1 MEFHP
6 RDCLCFEC
14 PLADCRTPCPF
25 GMDTS
30 RGREN
35 IDQYLFGI
43 ESKREKR
50 KEKEKEYQAN
60 YYQKNKE
67 KLKEYNQKYILNTDN
82 LNAVKEQAKYDVGL
96 HKFLKAERI
105 QA

>member
-25 GMDTS
+25 GMDTKI
-30 RGREN
+30 GREN
-35 IDQYLFGI
+35 IDQYLFGQ

-67 KLKEYNQKYILNTDN
+67 KLKEYSR
-82 LNAVKEQAKYDVGL
+82 EQCRKKKSRDKTEGGI
-96 HKFLKAERI
+96 KWDFGI
-105 QA
+105 SCQSI

>member
-1 MEFHP
+1 MGFNP

-25 GMDTS
+25 GMDTKN
-30 RGREN
+30 GREN

-67 KLKEYNQKYILNTDN
+67 KLKEYSR
-82 LNAVKEQAKYDVGL
+82 EQYRKKKSRDKTEGGI
-96 HKFLKAERI
+96 KWDFGI
-105 QA
+105 SCPSI

>member
-67 KLKEYNQKYILNTDN
+67 KLKEYSR
-82 LNAVKEQAKYDVGL
+82 EQYRKKKLREKTEGGIKWDFG
-96 HKFLKAERI
+96 RNCPSI
-105 QA
+105 

>member
-1 MEFHP
+1 MDLNP
-6 RDCLCFEC
+6 RECLCFEC

-25 GMDTS
+25 GMDS
-30 RGREN
+30 RYGREN

-60 YYQKNKE
+60 YYLKNKE
-67 KLKEYNQKYILNTDN
+67 KLKEYSKKQYRKRKLREETEGGMKWDFGRNSPSI
-82 LNAVKEQAKYDVGL
+82 
-96 HKFLKAERI
+96 
-105 QA
+105 

>member
-50 KEKEKEYQAN
+50 KEKEQEYQAN

-67 KLKEYNQKYILNTDN
+67 KLKEYSREQYRKKKLREKTDGGMKWDFGRN
-82 LNAVKEQAKYDVGL
+82 CPS
-96 HKFLKAERI
+96 I
-105 QA
+105 

>member
-30 RGREN
+30 SGREN

-43 ESKREKR
+43 ESKKEKR

-67 KLKEYNQKYILNTDN
+67 KLKEYSR
-82 LNAVKEQAKYDVGL
+82 EQYRKKKLREKTEGGIKWDFG
-96 HKFLKAERI
+96 I
-105 QA
+105 SCQSI

>member
-30 RGREN
+30 SGREN

-43 ESKREKR
+43 ESKKEKR

-67 KLKEYNQKYILNTDN
+67 KLKEYSR
-82 LNAVKEQAKYDVGL
+82 EQYRKKKLRDKTEGGI
-96 HKFLKAERI
+96 KWDFGI
-105 QA
+105 SCQSI

>member
-25 GMDTS
+25 GMDTKI
-30 RGREN
+30 GREN

-67 KLKEYNQKYILNTDN
+67 KLKEYSR
-82 LNAVKEQAKYDVGL
+82 EQYRKKKSRDKTEGGI
-96 HKFLKAERI
+96 KWDFGI
-105 QA
+105 SCQSI

>member
-67 KLKEYNQKYILNTDN
+67 KLKEYSR
-82 LNAVKEQAKYDVGL
+82 EQYRKRKLRYETEGGMKWDFG
-96 HKFLKAERI
+96 RNCPSI
-105 QA
+105 

>member
-30 RGREN
+30 SGREN

-67 KLKEYNQKYILNTDN
+67 KLKEYSR
-82 LNAVKEQAKYDVGL
+82 EQYRKKKLREKTEGGMKWDFG
-96 HKFLKAERI
+96 RNCPSI
-105 QA
+105 

>member
-30 RGREN
+30 SGREN

-43 ESKREKR
+43 ESKKEKR

-67 KLKEYNQKYILNTDN
+67 KLKEYSR
-82 LNAVKEQAKYDVGL
+82 EQYRKKKLREKTEGGMKWDFG
-96 HKFLKAERI
+96 RNCPSI
-105 QA
+105 

>member
-30 RGREN
+30 SGREN

-43 ESKREKR
+43 ESKREKKKE

-67 KLKEYNQKYILNTDN
+67 KLKEYSR
-82 LNAVKEQAKYDVGL
+82 EQYRKKKLREKTEGGMKWDFG
-96 HKFLKAERI
+96 RNCPSI
-105 QA
+105 